1 LPAISVVPPVL
12 NQPFIV
18 TAYPEMDRYRKKKK
32 TGGKNGAEFH
42 SVCPITVTTGTV
54 YFDITAIARDTTV
67 FSTASSGVNFLSPVM
82 QKGLQPM
89 TLSLLAS
96 PVYVSTLPII
106 AFVHYSIRI

>member
-1 LPAISVVPPVL
+1 M
-12 NQPFIV
+12 
-18 TAYPEMDRYRKKKK
+18 YRYKKKK
-32 TGGKNGAEFH
+32 WIGGKNGAEFH

-54 YFDITAIARDTTV
+54 YFDIAAIAQDTTV
-67 FSTASSGVNFLSPVM
+67 FSTASSGVNFLSSVM